1 MSSMLREILRWREM
15 GRRASPSERWG
26 NWAHSLAERYSHIFL
41 RYHAPTRTL
50 VLPMALLL
58 RTERWQHQAWNLF
71 PQIKL
76 AINPVLRETVWKT
89 STLQILPG
97 TATKDFLRIDTLK
110 DRLASAAQRDAAT
123 TGETYAHDYTAQEV
137 AERWRATEPLSLA
150 RPTMLDRKM
159 TIDRQKTG
167 ARESLIADE
176 PRAER
181 TVANWPS
188 PLSRIFKRMQAY
200 EMQMPSSRTL
210 LAKESFQLIDRVVH
224 KQVRIE
230 HKVEQTTVV
239 QQRKKEVAVTDEIE
253 RSFQKSSLSR
263 MGDAFDQ
270 SPVINIAELTEQ
282 VLRQIDSRIVAQ
294 KERLGRSF

>member
-26 NWAHSLAERYSHIFL
+26 NWANSLAERHSHIFS

-58 RTERWQHQAWNLF
+58 RTERWQHHAWNLF

-76 AINPVLRETVWKT
+76 AISPMLRETVWKT
-89 STLQILPG
+89 SPLLLSG
-97 TATKDFLRIDTLK
+97 TAIKDFLRIDTLK

-137 AERWRATEPLSLA
+137 AERERATEPLSLA
-150 RPTMLDRKM
+150 RPTMLDRKI

-176 PRAER
+176 ARAER

-188 PLSRIFKRMQAY
+188 PLSRIFKRIQVY
-200 EMQMPSSRTL
+200 ETQMPSSRTL
-210 LAKESFQLIDRVVH
+210 LAKESFQLVDRVAH

-230 HKVEQTTVV
+230 HTVELTTVV

-253 RSFQKSSLSR
+253 RPLPKSSMSR
-263 MGDAFDQ
+263 MGGAFDQ

-282 VLRQIDSRIVAQ
+282 VVRQIDSRIAAQ